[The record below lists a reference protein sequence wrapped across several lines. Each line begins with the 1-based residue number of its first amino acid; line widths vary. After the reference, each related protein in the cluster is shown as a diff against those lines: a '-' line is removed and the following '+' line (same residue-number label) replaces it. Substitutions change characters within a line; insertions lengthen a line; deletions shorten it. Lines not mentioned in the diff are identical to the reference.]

1 MELMVYIFPAALFVL
16 TMIILFILR
25 SEDSKSRTLKNIND
39 TLANFRSEA
48 TQTTKRI
55 QEATHDCLEAIDKK
69 RFEVDQ
75 IIENI
80 DQGLKRLQTHH
91 DDLVNLEGICK
102 SYEVALQ
109 ELKMETE
116 KTEDRIAAVQKE
128 VEKAEAVSETI
139 HAFEEAA
146 ERVKQELREC
156 ENGYRALVE
165 RTEEELNKIAEEH
178 QQRENEMLGMFTDEL
193 GRKREEFASYANSI
207 IDDIDSRR
215 NDITSFVVDAN
226 TELDEKK
233 TRINSDADIC
243 IENIG
248 KKVVEAESYITN
260 QNNEL
265 NARKEEFDAY
275 FLKRCEEN
283 EANERAYSAKV
294 DENRKSLEALHE
306 ELEGQLRSS
315 SEQAE
320 SSLST
325 LRTSCE
331 DIISS
336 TREDLERRV
345 SELRASIDED
355 GQNAASSLSSLRT
368 SCELVL
374 SQTRESLE
382 DRGKELATEADQKV
396 NESRNAIQGSIE
408 DMKSEID
415 SCTENLDNH
424 CEELKSSLAASIGAM
439 KRDIAECS
447 ESLRQQNE
455 ALKSDLE
462 RSISDMKVDIADCSE
477 NLRQQNEALKADMGR
492 NVDDMKVDIAD
503 CSDILKLQNEE
514 LKEDMNKSIESM
526 KADIA
531 ACSDNL
537 EKQSMDLKEDMNK
550 SIESMK
556 ADIAACSDNLEKQ
569 SMDLKENLAQSIVDM
584 KADIAACSDNLRREN
599 EDLKRDVDER
609 IVVLNGK
616 NDAIIS
622 SAESLRISAD
632 NKVAEANENL
642 NASLAS
648 AKATM
653 DSHVE
658 EALQRV
664 DERYASTI
672 SELSAKT
679 SEAESNIART
689 CDEAKQLHQDQ
700 KDLISREEKV
710 YIETCRSALS
720 AALSEEVSK
729 VDGLFK
735 SMSSSAISNIENLGR
750 SQTELKESVSWLN
763 QGVNETIA
771 NTVDR
776 LQDLQNK
783 IIAAEERLHDTND
796 SVTRTKEDLLNLQV
810 EHRDWQAKVDKA
822 VKEADEADHRFK
834 AIKQQRINE
843 ESRLVK
849 LKMEISSY
857 EGTHQ
862 DESASR
868 RGKRSNVEMEKFP
881 ENLGEEED
889 LLSPGN

>member
-146 ERVKQELREC
+146 EKVKQELREC

-275 FLKRCEEN
+275 FQKRCEEN
-283 EANERAYSAKV
+283 EANERAYSSKV
-294 DENRKSLEALHE
+294 DENRSSLEALHE
-306 ELEGQLRSS
+306 ELEGQLKSS

-331 DIISS
+331 DIINS
-336 TREDLERRV
+336 TREDLEKRV
-345 SELRASIDED
+345 SELRASIEED

-382 DRGKELATEADQKV
+382 DRGKELASEADQKV

-424 CEELKSSLAASIGAM
+424 CEELKSSLAASIDAM
-439 KRDIAECS
+439 KKDIAECS

-503 CSDILKLQNEE
+503 CADILKLQNEE

-537 EKQSMDLKEDMNK
+537 EKQSR
-550 SIESMK
+550 
-556 ADIAACSDNLEKQ
+556 
-569 SMDLKENLAQSIVDM
+569 DLKENLAQSIVDM
-584 KADIAACSDNLRREN
+584 KADIAACSENLRKEN
-599 EDLKRDVDER
+599 EDLKKDVDER

-642 NASLAS
+642 DASLAS

-664 DERYASTI
+664 DERYTSTI

-700 KDLISREEKV
+700 KDLISREEKE

-862 DESASR
+862 DENASR

>member
-1 MELMVYIFPAALFVL
+1 MVYILPVALFVL
-16 TMIILFILR
+16 TMIILLILR

-55 QEATHDCLEAIDKK
+55 QEATHDCLESIDKK

-75 IIENI
+75 ILEDI
-80 DQGLKRLQTHH
+80 DQGLNRLKTHH

-116 KTEDRIAAVQKE
+116 KTEDRIAAVQQE
-128 VEKAEAVSETI
+128 VSKAEAVSETI
-139 HAFEEAA
+139 HAFEESA
-146 ERVKQELREC
+146 ERVKQELRDC
-156 ENGYRALVE
+156 EGSYRALVE

-193 GRKREEFASYANSI
+193 ARKRDEFASYANSI
-207 IDDIDSRR
+207 IDDIDGRR

-226 TELDEKK
+226 NELDEKK
-233 TRINSDADIC
+233 TKINSDADIC
-243 IENIG
+243 IENID
-248 KKVVEAESYITN
+248 KKVVEAQAFITT
-260 QNNEL
+260 QNNDL
-265 NARKEEFDAY
+265 NARKDEFDAY
-275 FLKRCEEN
+275 FQARQEEN
-283 EANERAYSAKV
+283 DANERAYSDSV
-294 DENRKSLEALHE
+294 EENRRTLENLHD
-306 ELEGQLRSS
+306 ELSSKLRDS

-320 SSLST
+320 SSLSS

-331 DIISS
+331 DIINN
-336 TREDLERRV
+336 TKEDLERRV
-345 SELRASIDED
+345 SELRASIEED
-355 GQNAASSLSSLRT
+355 GQNAGASLAALRT

-382 DRGKELATEADQKV
+382 DRGKELAAEADQKV
-396 NESRNAIQGSIE
+396 NESRNAIQNSIE
-408 DMKSEID
+408 EMKLEIEG
-415 SCTENLDNH
+415 CTENLNNH
-424 CEELKSSLAASIGAM
+424 SEELKSSLATSISEM
-439 KRDIAECS
+439 KSDVAACS
-447 ESLRQQNE
+447 ENLRQQNE
-455 ALKSDLE
+455 ALKSDMQ
-462 RSISDMKVDIADCSE
+462 RSIDDMKIDIAGCSE
-477 NLRQQNEALKADMGR
+477 NLRQQNEALKADMGKS
-492 NVDDMKVDIAD
+492 VDDMKVDIAECSENLKQQNEELKEDMSKSVADMKTDIAD

-514 LKEDMNKSIESM
+514 LKEDMNKSVDSM
-526 KADIA
+526 KAEIA

-537 EKQSMDLKEDMNK
+537 NQQSRDLK
-550 SIESMK
+550 S
-556 ADIAACSDNLEKQ
+556 
-569 SMDLKENLAQSIVDM
+569 NLAKAIEDM
-584 KADIAACSDNLRREN
+584 KAEISNCSDSLKEEN
-599 EDLKRDVDER
+599 ENLKKDVDNR
-609 IVVLNGK
+609 IVVLNEK
-616 NDAIIS
+616 NDAIIR
-622 SAESLRISAD
+622 SAESFRVSAD
-632 NKVAEANENL
+632 NKVAESYENI
-642 NASLAS
+642 NNSLES
-648 AKATM
+648 AKANM
-653 DSHVE
+653 DDHAA
-658 EALQRV
+658 EALQKV
-664 DERYASTI
+664 DDSYARTI

-689 CDEAKQLHQDQ
+689 CDEAKKLHQDQ
-700 KDLISREEKV
+700 KDLISREEEE

-720 AALSEEVSK
+720 SALSEEMSK

-735 SMSSSAISNIENLGR
+735 SMSSSALSNIENLGR

-822 VKEADEADHRFK
+822 VKEADEAEHRFK

-862 DESASR
+862 DDGSQK
-868 RGKRSNVEMEKFP
+868 RGKRGNVAIENFP

-889 LLSPGN
+889 LLSPGK